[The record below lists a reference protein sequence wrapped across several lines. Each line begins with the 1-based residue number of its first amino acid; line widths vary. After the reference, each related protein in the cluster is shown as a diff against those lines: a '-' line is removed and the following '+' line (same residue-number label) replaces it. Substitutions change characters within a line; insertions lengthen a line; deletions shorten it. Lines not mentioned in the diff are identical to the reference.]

1 MKKIVALL
9 LLAVSSFTV
18 SAQQITGAGATF
30 PYPVYSK
37 WADAYNKATGV
48 RLNYQSIGSGGGV
61 RQILANTVNF
71 GATDDPMLGSD
82 LEKNNLFQFPTVVG
96 GTVPIVNIPGIKP
109 GELKLTGSVLADIYL
124 GKIKRWN
131 DTAIQTLNPDLKLP
145 DAVIIVSYRS
155 DGSGTTFGWTNYL
168 AKVSSDWKEKFG
180 SGSKAIKWPTGQ
192 GGKGNEG
199 VAAMVKQL
207 KNSIGY
213 VEYIY
218 AKNNGLSW
226 VQLQNAAG
234 KFVQPEA
241 SAFAA
246 AAANADWNSEP
257 GMGVVLTNQPGEK
270 SWPVTSATFILM
282 YTNPKNVEEAKQTI
296 KFFQWVF
303 VNGDSMALELEY
315 IPLPLEVKDEIRTVW
330 SQYKLQ

>member
-1 MKKIVALL
+1 MKKIVTVL
-9 LLAVSSFTV
+9 LLAVASFSV

-30 PYPVYSK
+30 PYPIYSA
-37 WADAYNKATGV
+37 WASAYNKETGV

-71 GATDDPMLGSD
+71 GATDDPMLGPD
-82 LEKNNLFQFPTVVG
+82 LEKNNLFQFPAVIG
-96 GTVPIVNIPGIKP
+96 GTVPIVNIPGVKP
-109 GELKLTGSVLADIYL
+109 SELKLTGTLIADIYL
-124 GKIKRWN
+124 GKIKKW
-131 DTAIQTLNPDLKLP
+131 DDPAIQSLNPSVKLP
-145 DAVIIVSYRS
+145 SNDIIVTYRS

-168 AKVSSDWKEKFG
+168 AKVNAEWKEKFG

-199 VAAMVKQL
+199 VAAMVKQI

-218 AKNNGLSW
+218 AKNNGLAW
-226 VQLQNAAG
+226 TQLQNTEG

-241 SAFAA
+241 RAFAA
-246 AAANADWNSEP
+246 AAANANWDSEP
-257 GMGVVLTNQPGEK
+257 GMGVVLTNQPGDA

-282 YTNPKNVEEAKQTI
+282 YKEPKNVNDAKQAV
-296 KFFQWVF
+296 KFFEWVF
-303 VNGDSMALELEY
+303 ANGDKMALDLEY
-315 IPLPLEVKDEIRTVW
+315 IPLPKDVKDKIRKVW
-330 SQYKLQ
+330 AQYKLQ

>member
-1 MKKIVALL
+1 MKKIVTVL
-9 LLAVSSFTV
+9 LLAVASFTA
-18 SAQQITGAGATF
+18 SSQQITGAGATF

-37 WADAYNKATGV
+37 WADSYNKETKI

-71 GATDDPMLGSD
+71 GATDDPMSGDD
-82 LEKNNLFQFPTVVG
+82 LEKNNLFQFPTVIG

-124 GKIKRWN
+124 GKIKKWN
-131 DTAIQTLNPDLKLP
+131 DPAIQSINTDLKLP
-145 DAVIIVSYRS
+145 DTAIIVTYRS

-168 AKVSSDWKEKFG
+168 AKVSTEWKDKFG

-199 VAAMVKQL
+199 VAAMVKQI
-207 KNSIGY
+207 KHSIGY

-218 AKNNGLSW
+218 AKNNNLAW
-226 VQLQNAAG
+226 TQLQNASG

-241 SAFAA
+241 GAFAA
-246 AAANADWNSEP
+246 AAINANWDSEP
-257 GMGVVLTNQPGEK
+257 GMGVVLTNQSGDK

-282 YTNPKNVEEAKQTI
+282 YKEPKNIEDAKQTI
-296 KFFQWVF
+296 KFFEWVF
-303 VNGDSMALELEY
+303 VNGDKLALDLEY
-315 IPLPLEVKDEIRTVW
+315 IPLPQEVKNKIRGVW

>member
-9 LLAVSSFTV
+9 LLAVASFTA

-30 PYPVYSK
+30 PYPVYSA
-37 WADAYNKATGV
+37 WAAAYNKETGV

-71 GATDDPMLGSD
+71 GATDDPMLGPD

-109 GELKLTGSVLADIYL
+109 GELKLTGTVLADIYL
-124 GKIKRWN
+124 GKIKKWN
-131 DTAIQTLNPDLKLP
+131 DPAIQSLNTDLKLP
-145 DAVIIVSYRS
+145 DDVIVVSYRS

-168 AKVSSDWKEKFG
+168 AKVSPEWREKFG
-180 SGSKAIKWPTGQ
+180 PGSKAIKWPTGQ

-199 VAAMVKQL
+199 VAAMVKQI

-218 AKNNGLSW
+218 AKNNGLAW
-226 VQLQNAAG
+226 TQLQNSAG

-241 SAFAA
+241 GAFAA

-282 YTNPKNVEEAKQTI
+282 YKEPKNMSEAKESV
-296 KFFQWVF
+296 KFFEWVF
-303 VNGDSMALELEY
+303 AKGDKLALDLEY
-315 IPLPLEVKDEIRTVW
+315 IPLPAEVKDQIRQVW
-330 SQYKLQ
+330 AQYKLQ